1 MIEINSIL
9 PTTAWSKW
17 LQSLSDHDFRMMQ
30 IKETVETENAEIGQL
45 TLPIFESYE
54 EPLRPPAS

>member
-1 MIEINSIL
+1 
-9 PTTAWSKW
+9 
-17 LQSLSDHDFRMMQ
+17 MMQ

-54 EPLRPPAS
+54 EPSNLS